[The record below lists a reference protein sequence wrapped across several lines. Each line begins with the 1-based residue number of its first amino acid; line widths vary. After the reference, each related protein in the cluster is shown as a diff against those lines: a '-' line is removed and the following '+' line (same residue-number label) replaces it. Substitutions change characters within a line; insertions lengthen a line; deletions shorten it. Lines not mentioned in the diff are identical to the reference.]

1 MDEHTAHLQ
10 NRRVY
15 DSSAMAALYAG
26 TSLINGLLPAERT
39 ILERLEKEAAGR
51 AILDIGVGGGRT
63 VPYLYALAGQY
74 LGIDY
79 AAAMIRQCRAQ
90 FPGIDFRQADAT
102 NMSELAAA
110 SFDMVW
116 FTFNG
121 IDYVFAEDRWRILH
135 EVHRVL
141 RPGGWFVFS
150 SHNLNARPGAPN
162 WWPPLVF
169 TLNPWRL
176 ARRNLGVLR
185 RHLLAPYHYRRNKPH
200 ESQGPGY
207 AVVVDQAHD
216 YRLLTFYISAPCQV
230 AQLRKAGFTAVEV
243 VGHDGWWIGP
253 DQDPADEWL
262 YYVARKPTSAVAQR
276 LPLRAVRLNG
286 F

>member
-1 MDEHTAHLQ
+1 MDAHTAHAQ

-15 DSSAMAALYAG
+15 DSPAMAALYAD
-26 TSLINGLLPAERT
+26 TSLTNGLLPAERA

-63 VPYLYALAGQY
+63 VPYLHALAGQY

-79 AAAMIRQCRAQ
+79 APAMIRKCRAL
-90 FPGIDFRQADAT
+90 FPDINFRQVDAT
-102 NMSELAAA
+102 IMNDLAAA
-110 SFDMVW
+110 SFDMAW

-141 RPGGWFVFS
+141 KPGGWFVFS
-150 SHNLNARPGAPN
+150 SHNLNVRPAAPD

-169 TLNPWRL
+169 TWNPWRL

-185 RHLLAPYHYRRNKPH
+185 RHLLALYHYRRNKPH

-216 YRLLTFYISAPCQV
+216 CRLLTFYITAPCQI
-230 AQLRKAGFTAVEV
+230 AQLHKAGFTAVEV
-243 VGHDGWWIGP
+243 VGHDGSWIGP
-253 DQDPADEWL
+253 DRDRADEWL
-262 YYVARKPTSAVAQR
+262 YYVARKPALAVAKQ
-276 LPLRAVRLNG
+276 LPLQGVRLNG